1 MLIYQFVRDSMNKKL
16 LYSVVIPMF
25 NEEEVVSFSYKK
37 LKETMDR
44 LKEDYELI
52 FINDGSKDKTIE
64 KLLTASQ
71 MDKHVKII
79 DFSRNF
85 GHQSAISAG
94 MDYSRGDAVIV
105 IDADMQ
111 DPPEVIAEMIKKWK
125 QGYHVV
131 YGKRKE
137 RKGES
142 FFKKITAN
150 IFYRL
155 LNKLID
161 VHVPEDVG
169 DFRLIDRKVCNE
181 MKKISEKNRYV
192 RGLIAWLGFNQTD
205 VSYVREKRFAGKTKY
220 PLRKMLKFASN
231 AIISFSY
238 KPLKTATFLGSLIS
252 FVGVCYL
259 LYILYLK
266 FFTNKTIQGW
276 TSSVS
281 INLIFFGIIL
291 FILGIMGEYI
301 GRIYD
306 EIKNRPLYIIK
317 DLIGFEENKNIKK
330 E

>member
-1 MLIYQFVRDSMNKKL
+1 MKKKPV
-16 LYSVVIPMF
+16 YSVIVPVY
-25 NEEEVVSFSYKK
+25 NEEEVIAVSYRK
-37 LKETMDR
+37 LKDTMDYI
-44 LKEDYELI
+44 KEDYELI
-52 FINDGSKDKTIE
+52 FINDGSKDKTMN
-64 KLLTASQ
+64 KLLTAAQ
-71 MDKHVKII
+71 KDKHVKII

-85 GHQSAISAG
+85 GHQIAISAG
-94 MDYSRGDAVIV
+94 MDYCIGDAVIV
-105 IDADMQ
+105 IDADLQ
-111 DPPEVIAEMIKKWK
+111 DPPEVIEEMIKKWK

-142 FFKKITAN
+142 FFKKITAG

-155 LNKLID
+155 LNKLTD

-169 DFRLIDRKVCNE
+169 DFRLIDRKVCDE

-192 RGLIAWLGFNQTD
+192 RGLIAWLGFNQTE
-205 VSYVREKRFAGKTKY
+205 VSYIREKRAAGKTKY
-220 PLRKMLKFASN
+220 PLKKMIKFASN

-252 FVGVCYL
+252 LVGVGYL
-259 LYILYLK
+259 LYIMYLK
-266 FFTNKTIQGW
+266 FFTNKTVQGW

-317 DLIGFEENKNIKK
+317 DLIGFEEIKK
-330 E
+330 VKKE

>member
-1 MLIYQFVRDSMNKKL
+1 MNKKL